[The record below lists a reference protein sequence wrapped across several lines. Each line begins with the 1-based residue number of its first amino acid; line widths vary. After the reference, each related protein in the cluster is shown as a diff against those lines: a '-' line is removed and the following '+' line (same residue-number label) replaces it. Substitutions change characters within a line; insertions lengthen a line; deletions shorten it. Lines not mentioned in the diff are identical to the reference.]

1 MSDKEEHDD
10 ALNRDE
16 EVDDL
21 FGEDSEGEKVDEEKI
36 EQSEEE
42 DENKQG
48 STAQETRGG
57 HDDDEE
63 NEDSAEEDFD
73 FSSERKLKNLDISI
87 PRHAVLPNLE
97 PSSYVMKM
105 PVFLNVDA
113 HPFDASE
120 FKETVK
126 QNAVDRS
133 NRDLDEKQMQ
143 NDLVAEKLLNEN
155 TIRWRYSN
163 RGDDEIIKQ
172 SNAHF
177 VQWDDGSL
185 SLKIGN
191 ELFDFKEL
199 PLYDNLLVKSHD
211 DHEILQ
217 VDSTIKSQVNLIPSS
232 TFTDTHRKLTQAV
245 KNIQRKD
252 KILNTVTD
260 TDPMLI
266 QRIAD
271 ENEKKSLKLKR
282 QLEMKRRLQ
291 EEKMER
297 TGSSYQG
304 NSYEPSYERFERT
317 YGDDYDE
324 EDDFIANEEEEE
336 EEEEE
341 GDAEEEEEDFERGAE
356 RLQKL
361 KEEGSSKY
369 QKNSDEEKDEVASSD
384 EQATQRKRRRI
395 IDSEDEDEE

>member
-1 MSDKEEHDD
+1 MSDKEDHDD
-10 ALNRDE
+10 TLNKDE

-21 FGEDSEGEKVDEEKI
+21 FGEDSEEEKLDDERI
-36 EQSEEE
+36 EQSENE

-48 STAQETRGG
+48 LTTQETRDR
-57 HDDDEE
+57 HEDEE
-63 NEDSAEEDFD
+63 EHENSTEEDFD
-73 FSSERKLKNLDISI
+73 FISERKVKKLDISI

-113 HPFDASE
+113 HPFDANE

-126 QNAVDRS
+126 KNAVERV

-217 VDSTIKSQVNLIPSS
+217 VDSTIKLQVNLIPSS

-297 TGSSYQG
+297 TGLLYHG

-324 EDDFIANEEEEE
+324 EDDFIANEEDEEDE
-336 EEEEE
+336 Q
-341 GDAEEEEEDFERGAE
+341 GGAEEEEEDFERGAE
-356 RLQKL
+356 RLQKV

-369 QKNSDEEKDEVASSD
+369 QKISDEENDDVASSD